1 MKETSGKEDSGFP
14 ITNVGNDRRGVG
26 NDRRG
31 AGMTGGAFLL
41 NMNQH
46 VVFRQM
52 DINFRSMDML
62 NIHVFG
68 YKSLY

>member
-1 MKETSGKEDSGFP
+1 MTE
-14 ITNVGNDRRGVG
+14 
-26 NDRRG
+26 G
-31 AGMTGGAFLL
+31 ALLL

-68 YKSLY
+68 YKILY